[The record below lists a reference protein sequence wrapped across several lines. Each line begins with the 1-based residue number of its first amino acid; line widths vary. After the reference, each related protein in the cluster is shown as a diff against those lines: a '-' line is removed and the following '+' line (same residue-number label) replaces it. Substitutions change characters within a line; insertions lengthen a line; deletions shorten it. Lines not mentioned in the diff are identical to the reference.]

1 MGKIVRPHYVIL
13 APPFQVAAAD
23 RIVEEAGKDLIAD
36 VLARVLGER
45 RRVLAAE
52 AAKGI
57 IPLLDHEGE
66 PARFVFHGHEL
77 EFRVPLQHAGEK
89 EIEKR
94 VGDVGELQGYAAAG
108 TLDAFS

>member
-13 APPFQVAAAD
+13 APPFQVAPAD

-36 VLARVLGER
+36 ELARVAGDG

-52 AAKGI
+52 APKVV

-66 PARFVFHGHEL
+66 PARFVFHGDEL
-77 EFRVPLQHAGEK
+77 EFRVSLQHTVEN
-89 EIEKR
+89 EIEKL
-94 VGDVGELQGYAAAG
+94 VGDVGELQVDAAAV
-108 TLDAFS
+108 